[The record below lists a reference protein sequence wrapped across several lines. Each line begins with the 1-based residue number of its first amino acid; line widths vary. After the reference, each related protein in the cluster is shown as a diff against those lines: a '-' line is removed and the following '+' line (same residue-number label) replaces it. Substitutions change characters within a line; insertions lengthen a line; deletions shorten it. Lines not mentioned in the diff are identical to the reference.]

1 MIELRPPTVI
11 SMVADTSHRD
21 LAVPPSSP
29 RPGAA
34 RTSQARSLGAV
45 VIAQAGGLL
54 GIAPWPVRAQP
65 GTRTTSRTCIART
78 WWPLARGGHGG
89 SRGISICV
97 QDPPQIENRS
107 VLKPGSDY
115 EPTTNHPDGRHDAG
129 RDTITRDRSKVD
141 VRLWHR
147 RVSPKSPALHRRR
160 KTPFYVGREPAR
172 AGT

>member
-1 MIELRPPTVI
+1 M
-11 SMVADTSHRD
+11 
-21 LAVPPSSP
+21 
-29 RPGAA
+29 
-34 RTSQARSLGAV
+34 
-45 VIAQAGGLL
+45 AG
-54 GIAPWPVRAQP
+54 
-65 GTRTTSRTCIART
+65 SRTARHANNIPDMYCPRSHGAGT
-78 WWPLARGGHGG
+78 GGRAVYP
-89 SRGISICV
+89 SASKT
-97 QDPPQIENRS
+97 PPPKVENRS